1 MNFPR
6 AKNLVLGACLFISFG
21 KGCK

>member
-6 AKNLVLGACLFISFG
+6 AKNLVLSACLFISFG